1 MRVKRLAFPPINAFN
16 SSSDGQQQLS
26 TPLFGS
32 GAVAIDV
39 NQHPPAGHRR
49 AVEQID
55 HRRGKDLGL
64 CRPRARGGED
74 ERARLS
80 DAIRRC
86 SRGASAQRLVIPAAA
101 RTVRVDRLRG
111 PLRARLLLGHLV
123 PTPERRAL

>member
-1 MRVKRLAFPPINAFN
+1 
-16 SSSDGQQQLS
+16 
-26 TPLFGS
+26 
-32 GAVAIDV
+32 VAIDV
-39 NQHPPAGHRR
+39 NQHPPAGHWR
-49 AVEQID
+49 AVEQIGVIDD

-111 PLRARLLLGHLV
+111 PFRARLLLGHTLC
-123 PTPERRAL
+123 RRLNVGRYKRKRYH